1 MKHLFRSETGY
12 AFLLTLI
19 FLPVFMGVSLLVIDV
34 GRAHNAQQDLQAAAD
49 ALALAGAA
57 QLDGQPGGRDRAKA
71 AMANLQGTTANSVSF
86 LGLPQNAGATTLQ
99 YAVDSTAPFRVTFL
113 ETIPQSDDTVI
124 DGAYLAANAATTDED
139 ARYVH
144 VFARSNDLLSF
155 FFSPATQRRSQLLIG
170 ATAVATQFRSTCK
183 LTPLFMCSP
192 FSRPAGSLPASPT
205 PKEQL
210 LAAFAAGDLH
220 GRMFKLNTNPSASP
234 VSGNIGY
241 LDTIGRATDAVAR
254 GLAGEA
260 YPQCVEFTDQVQPK
274 TGAVTSAW
282 DGFNVRFDITSPGG
296 PTSFGANSAFPPASN
311 VRKGWAVGECSLT
324 GQGKAAGRE
333 DFTQFPRFSDN
344 RGPATDAIGNLG
356 TWNLTEAVT
365 FPNSIKNAPPYI
377 FPAYWP
383 TLYPGIPLIEADVTS
398 FPGKQPSRYD
408 IYMHEQALSLASTPA
423 SGGETGLP
431 RCISTSNAGF
441 DDRRTMLV
449 AVVNCDGTYNGNDPL
464 TVDAFAKVFLVN
476 PVTRSLAT
484 GSDTLDIEIVD
495 LSEQSNGSIEN
506 FIRQDIVLV
515 R

>member
-86 LGLPQNAGATTLQ
+86 LGLPPNAGATTLQ

-113 ETIPQSDDTVI
+113 QTIPQSDDTVI

-220 GRMFKLNTNPSASP
+220 GQMFKLNTNPSASP

-241 LDTIGRATDAVAR
+241 LDTIGRSTDAVAR

-311 VRKGWAVGECSLT
+311 VRKGWPATQCNLT
-324 GQGKAAGRE
+324 GSFKGTT
-333 DFTQFPRFSDN
+333 DFTSAPRFSDN
-344 RGPATDAIGNLG
+344 RGPAIDAVRNSG
-356 TWNLTEAVT
+356 TWNLTQAVT
-365 FPNSIKNAPPYI
+365 IPVVKGSKTTNYI

-476 PVTRSLAT
+476 PVTGSLAT
-484 GSDTLDIEIVD
+484 GSETLDIEIVD